1 MDENA
6 TPTSTVDTIL
16 FVDVDGVL
24 NVGIYDPFDAP
35 ILLKSSELSV
45 AREIVAMDYRGF
57 DSATAY
63 KICALANTPA
73 DEDAS
78 ATTFEALASQDQLS
92 KVLVGRLSELIQDA
106 GPKCHVVLSS
116 SWRKRQHLKRREK
129 LELDLSEALGRYFTF
144 DDVTCLAPELH
155 AGDRLQVIRKG
166 SVRAYFVEDF
176 LVQPLEDMGIDAAAK
191 VLHCYRKVVANGMV
205 LQVGIGLSNNL
216 LKDGKSFLSDSSPEA
231 ATEKSQR
238 LAEPQIEKSFFQLL
252 ATFA

>member
-1 MDENA
+1 MAPMEGETLPGHFN
-6 TPTSTVDTIL
+6 TSLTSIDTSIDTIL

-63 KICALANTPA
+63 KICALANAPA
-73 DEDAS
+73 DEDAKNG
-78 ATTFEALASQDQLS
+78 TTFEALASQDQLS

-129 LELDLSEALGRYFTF
+129 LELDLSEALGR
-144 DDVTCLAPELH
+144 CAGELGG
-155 AGDRLQVIRKG
+155 A
-166 SVRAYFVEDF
+166 
-176 LVQPLEDMGIDAAAK
+176 
-191 VLHCYRKVVANGMV
+191 
-205 LQVGIGLSNNL
+205 
-216 LKDGKSFLSDSSPEA
+216 
-231 ATEKSQR
+231 
-238 LAEPQIEKSFFQLL
+238 
-252 ATFA
+252 

>member
-1 MDENA
+1 MAPMEGERFCQ
-6 TPTSTVDTIL
+6 PCHLKKSEPDTIL

-63 KICALANTPA
+63 KICALANAPA
-73 DEDAS
+73 DEDAKG
-78 ATTFEALASQDQLS
+78 TTFEALASQDQLS

-129 LELDLSEALGRYFTF
+129 LELDLSEALGRS
-144 DDVTCLAPELH
+144 AGELGG
-155 AGDRLQVIRKG
+155 A
-166 SVRAYFVEDF
+166 
-176 LVQPLEDMGIDAAAK
+176 
-191 VLHCYRKVVANGMV
+191 
-205 LQVGIGLSNNL
+205 
-216 LKDGKSFLSDSSPEA
+216 
-231 ATEKSQR
+231 
-238 LAEPQIEKSFFQLL
+238 
-252 ATFA
+252 

>member
-1 MDENA
+1 MAPMEGETLPGHFN
-6 TPTSTVDTIL
+6 TSLDTSVDTIL

-63 KICALANTPA
+63 KICALANAPA
-73 DEDAS
+73 DDAKNG
-78 ATTFEALASQDQLS
+78 TTFEALASQDQLS

-129 LELDLSEALGRYFTF
+129 LELDLSEALDRSAG
-144 DDVTCLAPELH
+144 ELGG
-155 AGDRLQVIRKG
+155 A
-166 SVRAYFVEDF
+166 
-176 LVQPLEDMGIDAAAK
+176 
-191 VLHCYRKVVANGMV
+191 
-205 LQVGIGLSNNL
+205 
-216 LKDGKSFLSDSSPEA
+216 
-231 ATEKSQR
+231 
-238 LAEPQIEKSFFQLL
+238 
-252 ATFA
+252 